1 MESAGAEPF
10 SAHKPLFQS
19 ADGGAGR
26 YAHLSGNLSHPVFLL
41 SLAGRADAHRM
52 LAAAD
57 VDDQSCFPVAKDLG
71 AADVC
76 ARVAVAAYLHGY
88 GLLDLYPQAAR
99 PFLRWHVR
107 SFVCHR
113 HAVGFPLI
121 ACETSSQGRMDR
133 TYGCSGLS
141 AGGHLWAGRCPA
153 DGYSLMAAGTERPE
167 CRL

>member
-57 VDDQSCFPVAKDLG
+57 VDDQSCCLPSWIWATGFISSSC
-71 AADVC
+71 AAISSL
-76 ARVAVAAYLHGY
+76 AR
-88 GLLDLYPQAAR
+88 
-99 PFLRWHVR
+99 
-107 SFVCHR
+107 
-113 HAVGFPLI
+113 
-121 ACETSSQGRMDR
+121 
-133 TYGCSGLS
+133 
-141 AGGHLWAGRCPA
+141 
-153 DGYSLMAAGTERPE
+153 
-167 CRL
+167 